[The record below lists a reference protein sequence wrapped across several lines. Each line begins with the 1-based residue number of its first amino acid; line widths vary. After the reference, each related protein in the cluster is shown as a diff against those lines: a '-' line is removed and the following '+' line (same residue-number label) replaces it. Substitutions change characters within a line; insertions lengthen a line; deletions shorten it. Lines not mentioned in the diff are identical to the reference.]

1 MGARA
6 GRGEEGEDRVR
17 SHRGNRVA
25 RGGDV
30 FRKNVGRNCATD
42 SLQPFDF
49 RGAEGRGGEEG
60 REGEGG
66 VS

>member
-1 MGARA
+1 M
-6 GRGEEGEDRVR
+6 
-17 SHRGNRVA
+17 A

-49 RGAEGRGGEEG
+49 RGAEGRGEEEG